1 MSNFQPLLRRIGRR
15 ERACQPNWIVTPVG
29 SSVAIYKRFRWAEHG
44 RIRPDDYLVNP
55 SLETCFQAKEI
66 KELEKIFRNARM
78 RHLQFISRL
87 LSPWQWEW

>member
-1 MSNFQPLLRRIGRR
+1 MSAKLDRHSG
-15 ERACQPNWIVTPVG
+15 WILCRNLQTIPVPDVDVLE
-29 SSVAIYKRFRWAEHG
+29 SWAEHG

-78 RHLQFISRL
+78 RHLHFISRL